1 MLFALK
7 ENNFFKNNKE
17 ALLVFF
23 VTLTV
28 FSIIFSYQ
36 IINYEQNLKGKS
48 SVGFLSLITG
58 DEPHYLSLTS
68 NILYHQNVFLENHFT
83 SQFSGVNKDPF
94 MDWPEYFSEPRT
106 WHSEKRDDG
115 HWVLGHGP
123 GLSFVMLPGYAVA
136 GIYGAMMTIAL
147 VVSSTSVFIFKF
159 SKKFTSKNIAI
170 LTSILFS
177 FSTLLLVYSNTLYA
191 DVLMMSIVFFSVYC
205 IFEKQNKTYLAIAGM
220 LLGFGI
226 FLKISFVLFDIVII
240 PLVFFLAF
248 KKKIKWENISIFM
261 VFFLIFTGFAILNN
275 ISMYDNWIGGERTE
289 SALSVFLVGR
299 ESTSGAFSQD
309 FSEYRLD
316 VLIEIFFGKF
326 HGLFIFSP
334 IIMLFVLGIKGFL
347 NKDKVLAISLL
358 LISFS
363 LIVGHL
369 FLEAI
374 FAIIGGDP
382 PFRYFIVLIPFMSIP
397 FAIGLQNF
405 SKSWIY
411 RTLFG
416 ILLLPSVWFS
426 IEFALSRHASLAHT
440 KPKEM
445 IISTIYQ
452 GIDSVFPSLGPQ
464 EVIGRVYPHHPL
476 TIENLIFVIIM
487 TGLLFIGIF
496 IPYIKTK
503 KRK

>member
-7 ENNFFKNNKE
+7 KNNFFKNNKE
-17 ALLVFF
+17 VLLVFF

-48 SVGFLSLITG
+48 NAGFLSLITG

-94 MDWPEYFSEPRT
+94 MTWPENFNNPTR
-106 WHSEKRDDG
+106 WHAEQREDG
-115 HWVLGHGP
+115 HWVIGHGP
-123 GLSFVMLPGYAVA
+123 GISFVMLPGYAVA

-147 VVSSTSVFIFKF
+147 VVSSTSVLIFKF

-177 FSTLLLVYSNTLYA
+177 FSTLLLVYSNTLYS
-191 DVLMMSIVFFSVYC
+191 DVLMMGIVFFSIYC
-205 IFEKQNKTYLAIAGM
+205 IFEKRNKTYLAIAGM

-248 KKKIKWENISIFM
+248 KKKIKWENISIFV
-261 VFFLIFTGFAILNN
+261 VFFLILTGFAILNN

-363 LIVGHL
+363 LIAGHL
-369 FLEAI
+369 FFEVI
-374 FAIIGGDP
+374 FSIIGGDP

-416 ILLLPSVWFS
+416 ILLLPSVLFS
-426 IEFALSRHASLAHT
+426 IAFASLRHGSLAHI

-445 IISTIYQ
+445 IISAIYQ
-452 GIDSVFPSLGPQ
+452 GIDGVFPSLGPH
-464 EVIGRVYPHHPL
+464 EVIGRVYLHHPL
-476 TIENLIFVIIM
+476 TIENLIFIIIM
-487 TGLLFIGIF
+487 TGLLFIGVF
-496 IPYIKTK
+496 IPYIKIK
-503 KRK
+503 